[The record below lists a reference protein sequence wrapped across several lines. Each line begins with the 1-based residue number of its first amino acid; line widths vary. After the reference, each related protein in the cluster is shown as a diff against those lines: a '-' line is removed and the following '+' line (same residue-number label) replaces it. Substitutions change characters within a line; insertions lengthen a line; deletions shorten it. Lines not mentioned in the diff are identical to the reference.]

1 MKCYELQKLGCTL
14 GLFKGRRVRYE
25 CGTCL
30 ERLNEDIFV
39 YVCLL
44 FEVIKMLMSL
54 SRQPFKCR

>member
-1 MKCYELQKLGCTL
+1 MLLASKLGCTL
-14 GLFKGRRVRYE
+14 GLFKGRSVHYE
-25 CGTCL
+25 YRTCL

-54 SRQPFKCR
+54 SRQLFKCR